1 MNAKQEVS
9 VLENMGKGDLVYDK
23 YGSIIGYF
31 TSYNP
36 KSSSDSLGSI
46 ECENSQGES
55 YWISGNAV
63 YISCVGLKF
72 IEDYKVMVW

>member
-1 MNAKQEVS
+1 MNATQEVNL
-9 VLENMGKGDLVYDK
+9 LENMGKGELVYDK
-23 YGSIIGYF
+23 DSSVIGYF

-36 KSSSDSLGSI
+36 NSSGDSVGSI

-63 YISCVGLKF
+63 YISGIGLKF
-72 IEDYKVMVW
+72 VEDYKVMG